1 MEKTALSQVIEYL
14 KEFEEKQKSQ
24 NNCTQSLE
32 KTMYDSISKDIQKL
46 TEDFNKLKTK
56 EFNFTI
62 NINDINF

>member
-14 KEFEEKQKSQ
+14 KELEEKSQ

-46 TEDFNKLKTK
+46 TEDFNKLKNK